1 MQDTVES
8 QRSSFHFLTPDLVI
22 NLVEKALG
30 QRCQNLCWPL
40 ASYINRVYELKQES
54 GESVI
59 AKFYRP
65 GRWSSEALRDEQTFL
80 LELAEQEIPVVPPM
94 VLPDGSTLAEHD
106 GMYYALFPKK
116 SGRPLEEPN
125 YEQWTQLG
133 RLLART
139 HAVGALHPA
148 EHRVIMHPQ
157 HSTRQNIET
166 ILRLSSLPP
175 ELGNQYEKAA
185 SDIVALITPMF
196 EGIEQ
201 IRIHGDC
208 HKTNI
213 VYRPDESFY
222 LFDFDDMAMGP
233 PVQDFWML
241 LPGYS
246 RDSLVEIDYFL
257 EGYETFRPLDRKMMR
272 LIEPL
277 RAMRYIH
284 FTAWC
289 AVQAADGGF
298 ARIAPDWGSTEY
310 WRREIND
317 LERQREEILASADDF
332 TGGQPLHYQ

>member
-1 MQDTVES
+1 MQNTAEP

-40 ASYINRVYELKQES
+40 ASYINRVYELRRES

-65 GRWSSEALRDEQTFL
+65 GRWSREALLDEHRFL
-80 LELAEQEIPVVPPM
+80 LELDEHEIPVVPPM
-94 VLPDGSTLAEHD
+94 ILPDGSTLAEHD
-106 GMYYALFPKK
+106 GMYYVLFPKK
-116 SGRPLEEPN
+116 AGRALEEPSDD
-125 YEQWTQLG
+125 QWSRLG
-133 RLLART
+133 SLLART
-139 HAVGALHPA
+139 HAVGALHTA
-148 EHRVIMHPQ
+148 EHRITLHPQ
-157 HSTRQNIET
+157 YSTRQNIDT
-166 ILRLSSLPP
+166 ILRLASLPP
-175 ELGNQYEKAA
+175 ELGSNYEKAA
-185 SDIVALITPMF
+185 TAIVDLITPMF
-196 EGIEQ
+196 DGVEQ

-213 VYRPDESFY
+213 VHRPGESLY
-222 LFDFDDMAMGP
+222 LIDFDDMAMGA

-246 RDSLVEIDYFL
+246 RESFVEIDYFL
-257 EGYETFRPLDRKMMR
+257 EGYETFRPFNRAMLR

-289 AVQAADGGF
+289 AVQVADGGF
-298 ARIAPDWGSTEY
+298 ARIAPDWGSTDY
-310 WRREIND
+310 WRREIHD

-332 TGGQPLHYQ
+332 SGGQPLHSR